1 MTNKLLQ
8 CNILS
13 FATVEATCLLFY
25 IITNI
30 VIIKSKDV
38 STYIYIYRNKTSKK
52 KLLATTL
59 AEND

>member
-38 STYIYIYRNKTSKK
+38 STYIYIYIYIETKPAKK
-52 KLLATTL
+52 NYLQQH
-59 AEND
+59 